1 MATMKTFTT
10 DKAIYTI
17 EQYTQQ
23 RVEEFV
29 GNAPVWGE
37 TTTYRVMLDGKL
49 VSVCYN
55 EADIPYVIDAQE
67 NPARYANMGHRL
79 D

>member
-1 MATMKTFTT
+1 MATMKTYTT

-17 EQYTQQ
+17 EQYTQR

-37 TTTYRVMLDGKL
+37 TTVYRIMKDGKL
-49 VSVCYN
+49 VSVAYN
-55 EADIPYVIDAQE
+55 ENDIAYVIDCQE
-67 NPARYANMGHRL
+67 NPARYAGMN
-79 D
+79 

>member
-1 MATMKTFTT
+1 MKTYTT
-10 DKAIYTI
+10 DQAVYTI
-17 EQYTQQ
+17 EQYTQR

-37 TTTYRVMLDGKL
+37 TTAYRIMKDGKL
-49 VSVCYN
+49 VSVAYD
-55 EADIPYVIDAQE
+55 EADIAMVIDCQE
-67 NPARYANMGHRL
+67 RPERHNVGSRF